1 MKNKIHQSNNLLIDR
16 IENRA
21 IDKYWKSLRFS
32 MIVLIILG
40 LIKFF
45 IGYPIKLTGIGWW
58 IDTLLLVISPIIYFS
73 KFQKLLIN
81 RSNQFIDWFIDT
93 ITYKLK
99 NDNSQYIIQR
109 EEIKEILIHLNRI
122 EVTDDKNQMKIL
134 DISDFLDYKTRIKIK
149 SNFEIEKDNLLK
161 QIATMV

>member
-1 MKNKIHQSNNLLIDR
+1 MKNQIQQSTNLLIER

-21 IDKYWKSLRFS
+21 IDKYWKALRFL
-32 MIVLIILG
+32 MIGLIILG

-45 IGYPIKLTGIGWW
+45 IGYPEKIAGIGWW

-81 RSNQFIDWFIDT
+81 SSNQFIDWTIDT

-99 NDNSQYIIQR
+99 NDNSPQIIQR
-109 EEIKEILIHLNRI
+109 EEIKEISIHLNRI
-122 EVTDDKNQMKIL
+122 EVTDHKNQIKIL

-149 SNFEIEKDNLLK
+149 SNFEIEKVNLLK
-161 QIATMV
+161 QIATLS

>member
-1 MKNKIHQSNNLLIDR
+1 M
-16 IENRA
+16 
-21 IDKYWKSLRFS
+21 
-32 MIVLIILG
+32 
-40 LIKFF
+40 IKFF

-81 RSNQFIDWFIDT
+81 RSNQFIDWSIDT